1 MNSINTTKGN
11 YPPTQLNKLPLN
23 SGGRKL
29 QAAFCDNIHV
39 VFQMRVKLKDKP
51 VLTSLAIADLAPGK
65 GYLERTLDQHNSSL
79 TIIASSS

>member
-1 MNSINTTKGN
+1 M
-11 YPPTQLNKLPLN
+11 
-23 SGGRKL
+23 L

-39 VFQMRVKLKDKP
+39 VFQMRVKLKDIP

-65 GYLERTLDQHNSSL
+65 GYLERTLDQRNPSL